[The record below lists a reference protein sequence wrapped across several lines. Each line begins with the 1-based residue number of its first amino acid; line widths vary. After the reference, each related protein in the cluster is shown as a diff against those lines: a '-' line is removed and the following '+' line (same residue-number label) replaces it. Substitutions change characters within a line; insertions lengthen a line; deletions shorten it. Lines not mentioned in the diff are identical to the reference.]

1 MRRPPVHSWHENSRH
16 RRSALLSAG
25 APYEEI
31 LEDYPDLERDDI
43 LAAIEYAA
51 HQTDHMVLQ
60 GV

>member
-1 MRRPPVHSWHENSRH
+1 MRIRVTDILQ
-16 RRSALLSAG
+16 LLSAG
-25 APYEEI
+25 ATYEEI

-60 GV
+60 RV